1 MAQRVPIDIVGCMS
15 LDGVLPLIP
24 DQNRNPLASESSVEH
39 NKGPWVLGDAAL
51 SPSNCLQIFQ
61 HRRWTHRYVLI
72 LFLHPF
78 HTSQM
83 PICIVWLHR
92 NVAMTMRLVL

>member
-39 NKGPWVLGDAAL
+39 NKGPRVLGDAAL
-51 SPSNCLQIFQ
+51 S
-61 HRRWTHRYVLI
+61 
-72 LFLHPF
+72 
-78 HTSQM
+78 M
-83 PICIVWLHR
+83 PC
-92 NVAMTMRLVL
+92 